1 MNLLGLVFALLLI
14 LSYGFFSAWEKHTG
28 LYRLQSTYL
37 GHEKASRTLFNRYQS
52 EIYRRL
58 RSEKKPSPPKSQ
70 NKKRSPD
77 KKRHLNPDC
86 AKFSLEPLLNEGRE
100 SHPFLYEII
109 AKMLRLFYLKP
120 LLENRPRSEYR
131 LLDQILASAKIAQ
144 QKGAFAL
151 EKLELKDS
159 QLVYYK
165 MLNGTKEWN
174 VEKGIGYPS
183 LLDYLKMEKEEK
195 KICLF
200 HAHPDLIAVLFNFK
214 AADKIFA
221 KIQEEKT
228 LSKET
233 LERLCSEAHLIGL
246 DPALFE
252 MIHMS
257 SPTHDPP
264 LKKTFVA
271 EDKASQVFLKKSL
284 YMR

>member
-1 MNLLGLVFALLLI
+1 
-14 LSYGFFSAWEKHTG
+14 
-28 LYRLQSTYL
+28 
-37 GHEKASRTLFNRYQS
+37 
-52 EIYRRL
+52 
-58 RSEKKPSPPKSQ
+58 
-70 NKKRSPD
+70 
-77 KKRHLNPDC
+77 
-86 AKFSLEPLLNEGRE
+86 
-100 SHPFLYEII
+100 
-109 AKMLRLFYLKP
+109 MLK
-120 LLENRPRSEYR
+120 
-131 LLDQILASAKIAQ
+131 
-144 QKGAFAL
+144 
-151 EKLELKDS
+151 
-159 QLVYYK
+159 
-165 MLNGTKEWN
+165 GTKEWN